1 MVCSLTAGQKTIV
14 IQNKN
19 KRNDPNRNRNAT
31 VDFTGDHPRSTHAS
45 IDRQQMTVAVA
56 RSDKGKGTGKMARYG
71 ARESRPATAGPR
83 GAQVPAQWRHHH
95 VLIDCTRPGL
105 HSLARPWT
113 HSLSP
118 KTRAARECSAV
129 RVGRVHEHVLH
140 STTLIS
146 QYLL

>member
-83 GAQVPAQWRHHH
+83 GAQVPAQWRPP
-95 VLIDCTRPGL
+95 RPHRL
-105 HSLARPWT
+105 YASWP
-113 HSLSP
+113 P
-118 KTRAARECSAV
+118 FTRATLNSFTLAEDEGGQ
-129 RVGRVHEHVLH
+129 RVFCGEGR
-140 STTLIS
+140 
-146 QYLL
+146 

>member
-83 GAQVPAQWRHHH
+83 GAQVPAQWRPTTTSSS
-95 VLIDCTRPGL
+95 I
-105 HSLARPWT
+105 
-113 HSLSP
+113 
-118 KTRAARECSAV
+118 V
-129 RVGRVHEHVLH
+129 RVLASIHSRDLELIHSRRRRGRPESVLR
-140 STTLIS
+140 
-146 QYLL
+146 